1 MNNDTLVKKR
11 NSDIYLSDSD
21 INILKKYKIDYLN
34 YHSFKELL
42 FSIDE
47 YLDLLD
53 TADALELEDL
63 LIKLSEYNYYFRTNK

>member
-11 NSDIYLSDSD
+11 SSDIYLSDND
-21 INILKKYKIDYLN
+21 IKILKKYKIDYEN
-34 YHSFKELL
+34 YSSFKELL
-42 FSIDE
+42 FSIDD